1 MDLSSGVDPNS
12 SLPRAPT
19 VTITFI
25 QENSS
30 PKPEP
35 ETFFCSVKEEASLI
49 SSLCASF
56 HQDITQAACHGYLQ
70 AHDKRYYIYQD
81 DAASKCVLN
90 LSNASTITLESVLHG
105 NGTHPPLTR
114 RQRYSLAV
122 TLASSFLQLSG
133 TPWINTR
140 WTKSD
145 IIFFQDPQDPV
156 VLIPELP
163 FVYRN
168 FQTTAE
174 SVPAQNPPPAYPTTQ
189 SQNVEDTIRGFES
202 LGIVLLE
209 LCFGTPIEWHPL
221 CQQSGSLL
229 PSLSPG
235 VLRGAL
241 LLVALEWLRDVTGEA
256 GTEYAEAVAWC
267 LVGSRT
273 TPPSGDRWRGDMLE
287 RVVRPLELCCSY
299 IGATPGAQL
308 I

>member
-1 MDLSSGVDPNS
+1 MLQT
-12 SLPRAPT
+12 SL
-19 VTITFI
+19 
-25 QENSS
+25 
-30 PKPEP
+30 
-35 ETFFCSVKEEASLI
+35 CSTEEEASLI

-56 HQDITQAACHGYLQ
+56 HQDVTQAACHGYLQ

-81 DAASKCVLN
+81 DAATKCAFN
-90 LSNASTITLESVLHG
+90 PSNASTITLEKILYG
-105 NGTHPPLTR
+105 DETHPPLTR
-114 RQRYSLAV
+114 RQRYILAV

-133 TPWINTR
+133 TPWIGTR

-145 IIFFQDPQDPV
+145 IVFFQDPQDPA

-163 FVYRN
+163 FVCRN
-168 FQTTAE
+168 FQSTAE
-174 SVPAQNPPPAYPTTQ
+174 SVSAQDPPPAHPTTQ
-189 SQNVEDTIRGFES
+189 SQKVEDTIRGFES

-221 CQQSGSLL
+221 CQQAGTGL

-273 TPPSGDRWRGDMLE
+273 MSPSGDRWRGDMLE
-287 RVVRPLELCCSY
+287 KVVRPLGLCCSS
-299 IGATPGAQL
+299 IGATPGAR
-308 I
+308 